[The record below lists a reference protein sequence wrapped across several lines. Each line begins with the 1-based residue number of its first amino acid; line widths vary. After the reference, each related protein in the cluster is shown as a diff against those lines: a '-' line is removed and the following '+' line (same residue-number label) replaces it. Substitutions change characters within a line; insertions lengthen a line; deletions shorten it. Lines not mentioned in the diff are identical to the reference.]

1 MLITYFGATSNG
13 TNIRCF
19 VTERLSMFYTYATV
33 SYRSLFFPF
42 SVFSIE
48 FSDFIPTFASE
59 KGDLLYD
66 GRLVLFIGKSSDF
79 SK

>member
-1 MLITYFGATSNG
+1 
-13 TNIRCF
+13 
-19 VTERLSMFYTYATV
+19 MFYTYATV